1 LVAKQEGPLAVVPEL
16 PAQLDAATTA
26 AYTQAVLDGRLPV
39 PAPIA
44 TQVRHLLDMSHK
56 LLEAQARP

>member
-1 LVAKQEGPLAVVPEL
+1 LASPVP
-16 PAQLDAATTA
+16 PAPPCGTTADAAATA

-44 TQVRHLLDMSHK
+44 TQVRHLVDLSLQLHTMKALS
-56 LLEAQARP
+56 